1 MIDGLTLLLSSCL
14 TSCTESPSKILS
26 PERVELL
33 RLLNAL
39 PLQSVPE
46 IEWVESLNG
55 NQQPILVPHDTA
67 GDPIVTHHPLPL
79 PPNILDFSPQSKI
92 QQTPWKSPGM
102 INYLLRSSQLMKP
115 QKSEKLQYVVIDEI
129 ITIQRML
136 RAPTHSLPLPDSA
149 RLPTGIYR
157 GL

>member
-1 MIDGLTLLLSSCL
+1 MTLL
-14 TSCTESPSKILS
+14 
-26 PERVELL
+26 V
-33 RLLNAL
+33 
-39 PLQSVPE
+39 
-46 IEWVESLNG
+46 
-55 NQQPILVPHDTA
+55 H
-67 GDPIVTHHPLPL
+67 PIVTHHPLPL

-92 QQTPWKSPGM
+92 QQTAWKSPGM

-157 GL
+157 GLWCPTGKSLALRGLQCRPWMRSLSWACMLPRLFPFTCFLHGLHSKDTHTPAIPQHRQMEW